1 VNTAPLT
8 GETVGYRIFQALV
21 VLLLVVFTT
30 AGIIMIITGMI
41 STIAS
46 TNGFVM
52 YAGGVSARFLTFLM
66 LLLIVAAL
74 FWRRL
79 RRRQ

>member
-1 VNTAPLT
+1 MSYLVVR
-8 GETVGYRIFQALV
+8 GESVGYKIFQALL

-30 AGIIMIITGMI
+30 AGIIMLITGMI
-41 STIAS
+41 STFVT
-46 TNGFVM
+46 TNFVYA
-52 YAGGVSARFLTFLM
+52 YAGGVSVRFLTFLM